1 MLKSS
6 APTHVKM
13 IIPEAD
19 RVEIWKSK
27 KEMQKCANKTF
38 FKLFLIADRVTP
50 NKKTFKPLDN
60 SSDLGPLGA
69 CELS

>member
-27 KEMQKCANKTF
+27 KKMQKCASKTF
-38 FKLFLIADRVTP
+38 FKLFFITDRVTP
-50 NKKTFKPLDN
+50 NKKTFKPQEN
-60 SSDLGPLGA
+60 SSDLGPLRT
-69 CELS
+69 CKRL